1 VKPFELAGE
10 IEQGEPLH
18 IAPDDISLPPELAE
32 DYELL
37 YRVRRVP
44 GFSRGNILIVEP
56 RSTAATG
63 ELVIAMKGP
72 RVYVGRWWAKH
83 GLRQVRVDD
92 GEVID
97 GARIAGAVNQI
108 VRF

>member
-1 VKPFELAGE
+1 MKPFELAGE

-18 IAPDDISLPPELAE
+18 IAPDDISLPPELVE
-32 DYELL
+32 EYELL

-56 RSTAATG
+56 RNTASTG
-63 ELVIAMKGP
+63 ELVLAMKGP

-83 GLRQVRVDD
+83 GLRQVQVD
-92 GEVID
+92 GGGIIE
-97 GARIAGAVNQI
+97 GAEIAGAVNQI